1 MASPTAAAH
10 KHQRWFTEREAAE
23 YLGVTPRWMKR
34 ARMEGRIAY
43 SKRGKLIRYERA
55 DLDATIETQRVP
67 AFRPLT
73 QAGR

>member
-1 MASPTAAAH
+1 
-10 KHQRWFTEREAAE
+10 
-23 YLGVTPRWMKR
+23 
-34 ARMEGRIAY
+34 MEGRIAY